1 MSETT
6 LDGRVA
12 IVTGGARG
20 IGLAVARTL
29 HARGASVIIADNG
42 VAIDG
47 SGADPSVA
55 AAAVAALGD
64 RAVAWND
71 DVSGAGAGAA
81 MVALAVERFGAVDI
95 VVNNAAILRDALIF
109 KGRPEDFDRVL
120 KVDLH
125 APFVLIAAATAAMR
139 DQIKAGRAPGGIVN
153 MVSSAG
159 LIGNFGQSA
168 YASAKAGLLGL
179 TRVVAMDMARA
190 GVRCNAVAPFAATRV
205 TESIRPANDAQVRY
219 RERALRI
226 PADHVA
232 RLVAFLVSAGNTF
245 TGQVFGVRGREVF
258 LFSQPRVAA
267 TVVAGTPDRQDE
279 TVYASA
285 LASAFGPHLTDL
297 ATDLER
303 FDTEPEL

>member
-1 MSETT
+1 MNGGA

-29 HARGASVIIADNG
+29 HACGAAVIIADNG

-47 SGADPSVA
+47 SDADPSVA
-55 AAAVAALGD
+55 AGAVAALGD

-71 DVSGAGAGAA
+71 DVASPGAGAA
-81 MVALAVERFGAVDI
+81 MVALAIERFGAVDI

-109 KGRPEDFDRVL
+109 KGRPDDFDRVL
-120 KVDLH
+120 RVNLH
-125 APFVLIAAATAAMR
+125 APFALIAAATAAMR
-139 DQIKAGRAPGGIVN
+139 DQIKAGRPPGGIVN

-168 YASAKAGLLGL
+168 YAAAKAGLLGL

-190 GVRCNAVAPFAATRV
+190 GVKCNAVAPFAATRV
-205 TESIRPANDAQVRY
+205 TESIQPANDSQARY

-232 RLVAFLVSAGNTF
+232 RLVAFLVSGGNTF

-267 TVVAGTPDRQDE
+267 TVVASPLDTADAAA
-279 TVYASA
+279 YANA
-285 LASAFGPHLTDL
+285 LAGTFGPHLTDL
-297 ATDLER
+297 TTDLEL
-303 FDTEPEL
+303 FNTEPEL